1 MKEFVTAAKQDD
13 TEPDEFDITFM
24 HDGQKVTFHKPG
36 TAQFGLMLAWRK
48 HMKTALRSDEKDME
62 AIGMFIQ
69 FFLGLADKPTQDYF
83 SARILDTNDPIS
95 DLDADGGVQQIFEYL
110 TAEWSGKGIKRRSTS
125 RQSRRASGSQSTAS
139 SRAEGSTSSRSRSTA
154 SSR

>member
-24 HDGQKVTFHKPG
+24 HDGQEVTFHKPG
-36 TAQFGLMLAWRK
+36 TAQYALMLAWRSQ
-48 HMKTALRSDEKDME
+48 MRSNRSQEKDME

-69 FFLGLADKPTQDYF
+69 FFLGLASKETQDYF
-83 SARILDTNDPIS
+83 SGRILDTNDPLS
-95 DLDADGGVQQIFEYL
+95 DLDAQGGVQEIFEYL
-110 TAEWSGKGIKRRSTS
+110 TAEWSGKDTKKPAAS
-125 RQSRRASGSQSTAS
+125 RQSRRASGSGSTGS
-139 SRAEGSTSSRSRSTA
+139 SRAKGSTSSRSRSTA